1 MGAED
6 MDRKPEISRRLR
18 TAAGHVQGVAKMVD
32 EDKYCIDVIRQIEAA
47 EQALHK
53 VKRQL
58 LAGHLDTCVTTA
70 IRSDDPAER
79 ERVLRELLEVY
90 DTERRL

>member
-1 MGAED
+1 MSGKAD
-6 MDRKPEISRRLR
+6 ISKRLR
-18 TAAGHVQGVAKMVD
+18 TAAGHIQGVARMVD

-53 VKRQL
+53 VKRHL

-70 IRSDDPAER
+70 IRSDDTSER

-90 DTERRL
+90 DTERRF

>member
-1 MGAED
+1 VQDDVRQEVG
-6 MDRKPEISRRLR
+6 RRLKSV
-18 TAAGHVQGVAKMVD
+18 AGHVQGVLKMVE
-32 EDKYCIDVIRQIEAA
+32 EDKYCIDVIRQIEAI

-53 VKRQL
+53 VKRRL

-70 IRSDDPAER
+70 VRGVDVKER

-90 DTERRL
+90 DAERRL